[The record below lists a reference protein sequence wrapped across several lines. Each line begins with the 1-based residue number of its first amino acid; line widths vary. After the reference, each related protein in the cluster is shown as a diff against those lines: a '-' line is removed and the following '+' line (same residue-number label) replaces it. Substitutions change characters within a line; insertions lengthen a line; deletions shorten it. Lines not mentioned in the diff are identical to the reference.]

1 MNLYFSVIW
10 LQVSKLNANFLQQA
24 RRIIISHNAST
35 PLFLYLPFQSVH
47 SPLQV
52 PTEYTEKYENITD
65 DDRKIYAGMVE
76 NADEAIGNIT
86 QAMKTAGWVDNT

>member
-1 MNLYFSVIW
+1 MSISSAFY
-10 LQVSKLNANFLQQA
+10 LQQA
-24 RRIIISHNAST
+24 QKVILSHNAST

-52 PTEYTEKYENITD
+52 PTEYTEKYENIKD

-76 NADEAIGNIT
+76 NVDEAIGNIT
-86 QAMKTAGWVDNT
+86 EAMKTAGLVDNKERSGPVI

>member
-10 LQVSKLNANFLQQA
+10 LQVSKLNANLLQEA

>member
-1 MNLYFSVIW
+1 MNTYFSVTW
-10 LQVSKLNANFLQQA
+10 PQHSKVDVNFECFLFA
-24 RRIIISHNAST
+24 ASRERVILSHNAST

-65 DDRKIYAGMVE
+65 DDRRIYAGMVE
-76 NADEAIGNIT
+76 NVDEAIGNIT
-86 QAMKTAGWVDNT
+86 EAMKTAG

>member
-10 LQVSKLNANFLQQA
+10 LQVSKLNANLLQQA